1 MKTARKITLTE
12 EERAILDA
20 WLRIPVSA
28 RLALRAQIIL
38 LAADGETNAKIAK
51 KLRASL
57 KTVVLW
63 RRRFLDGRLAG
74 IEKEARRCKRKS
86 EVSEATPRLILQ
98 KMRERRWTVRSLA
111 TELGISPSMVYRV
124 WKAYGLR
131 P

>member
-1 MKTARKITLTE
+1 MKTARKIKLTE
-12 EERAILDA
+12 EERAILNA
-20 WLRIPVSA
+20 WLRLPLSA
-28 RLALRAQIIL
+28 RLALRAKIVL
-38 LAADGETNAKIAK
+38 LAADGETNVEIAR

-86 EVSEATPRLILQ
+86 EIGKATTRLILQ
-98 KMRERRWTVRSLA
+98 KTKERHWTVRSLA
-111 TELGISPSMVYRV
+111 KELGISPSMVYRV
-124 WKAYGLR
+124 WKTYGLR

>member
-1 MKTARKITLTE
+1 MKTARKIKLTE
-12 EERAILDA
+12 EERAILNA
-20 WLRIPVSA
+20 WLRLPLSA
-28 RLALRAQIIL
+28 RLALRAKIVL
-38 LAADGETNAKIAK
+38 LAADGETNVEIAR

-86 EVSEATPRLILQ
+86 EVSEATTHLILQ

-124 WKAYGLR
+124 WKAYSLK

>member
-1 MKTARKITLTE
+1 MKIARRITLTE
-12 EERAILDA
+12 EERTILNA
-20 WLRIPVSA
+20 WLRLPLSA
-28 RLALRAQIIL
+28 RQALRAKIIL
-38 LAADGETNAKIAK
+38 LAADGETNVKIAR

-63 RRRFLDGRLAG
+63 RRRFLDGRLEG
-74 IEKEARRCKRKS
+74 IEKEAHRCKRKS
-86 EVSEATPRLILQ
+86 EVSEATTRLILQ